1 MFCLHRF
8 LKSHQ
13 FSTVVITVPQKN
25 TSWWS
30 LFGRMIILPDTERT
44 SLQDPSFRNP
54 PKIPLVS
61 FDFWLLKWK
70 IPTHTHLT
78 KMHPLKFNISSWKIM
93 IGILFSLWWYFF
105 LEGGSCS
112 ISGVYLCFTR
122 CTVAG
127 HSGRPAIQTS
137 IQNPPKLRFDMTG
150 TPLTRYLKRHIGPN
164 NLARKTPFSVHLNG
178 YHPEHRG

>member
-1 MFCLHRF
+1 M
-8 LKSHQ
+8 
-13 FSTVVITVPQKN
+13 KN
-25 TSWWS
+25 SY
-30 LFGRMIILPDTERT
+30 
-44 SLQDPSFRNP
+44 
-54 PKIPLVS
+54 
-61 FDFWLLKWK
+61 
-70 IPTHTHLT
+70 THTHLT

-164 NLARKTPFSVHLNG
+164 NLARKNTVQCSPQRVSSGASRLDPAGQIGDRYVIELDEEQKWIIEFGVTFWVENG
-178 YHPEHRG
+178 LCHEIFFYRELELGAGS